1 MKSLIGL
8 ILVAAIGYGYYTNP
22 GFDAHR
28 QAIAEVCQLPEG
40 DAGEEALA
48 QLDYSNFFIASTVK
62 DTVRLTLVSYGLLGR
77 VKVVDPE
84 WPETG
89 QAAE

>member
-1 MKSLIGL
+1 MKSLLGL
-8 ILVAAIGYGYYTNP
+8 ILIAAIGYGYYTNP
-22 GFDAHR
+22 GFEAHQ
-28 QAIAEVCQLPEG
+28 QAIIEQCQLQEG
-40 DAGEEALA
+40 EATGQALA

-62 DTVRLTLVSYGLLGR
+62 DTTRLTLVSYGLLGR

-89 QAAE
+89 KAAE